1 MIYIYIY
8 IYIYNYLLVQFYH
21 NCLLLIFFIFKKT
34 MNSQKH
40 AKLSLMSS
48 TVYTVAVRIIQS
60 EHVWITFFEGYFWN
74 KIGRTS
80 SQ

>member
-1 MIYIYIY
+1 
-8 IYIYNYLLVQFYH
+8 
-21 NCLLLIFFIFKKT
+21 